1 MFGYKCN
8 LLTDTEVIT
17 YMMDY
22 LLRKNKLTLKET
34 AEVVAAPFWE
44 TIKTKEEKE
53 R

>member
-22 LLRKNKLTLKET
+22 LLRKKGLTLEET
-34 AEVVAAPFWE
+34 AEVIAAPFWD
-44 TIKTKEEKE
+44 TIEKK